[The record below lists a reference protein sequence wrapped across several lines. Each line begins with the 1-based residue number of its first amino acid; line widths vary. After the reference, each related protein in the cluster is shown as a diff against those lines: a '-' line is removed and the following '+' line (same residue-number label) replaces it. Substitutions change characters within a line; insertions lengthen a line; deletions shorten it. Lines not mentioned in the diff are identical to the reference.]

1 MFSVSLSLLPPLP
14 NDTPLPSTSA
24 VNVGRKER
32 IQYAREILQKEL
44 LPHVGTEE
52 NNETKKTF
60 FIGYIVHKMLMC
72 SLGRMEEDD
81 RDHFGKK
88 RLDLAGPLMG
98 GLFRMLFKKLTV
110 EVKKYLQKSLEEGRD
125 FNVSLAMK
133 NKIISDGMKYCLA
146 TGNWGDR
153 KNPTKAGVV
162 QVLNRLTYASAL
174 SHLRRCNAPLAKEGK
189 LAKPRMLHCTH
200 WGMVC
205 PAETPEGH
213 AVGLVKNLSLISK
226 ISVGAPQGPILDFL
240 DEWGT
245 ENLDMV
251 DIREMANSKTTK
263 VFVNGNWVGVHRD
276 PDDLIV
282 RLRELRRRLDI
293 DPEVS
298 IVRDIKGGEVRI
310 YTDYG
315 RIMRPLFIVGTD
327 QKLVIKKSHIY
338 KIQNSHINV
347 AGADLGLGAGQ
358 QAAKFGWD
366 DILQNGL
373 AEYIDT
379 EEEETT
385 MIAMKPNDLALPP
398 EALYSTTYTHC
409 EIHPSLILGVCASI
423 IPFPDHNQSP
433 RNTYQ
438 SAMGKQAMGVYL
450 SSFQVKQTSNQRQ
463 HDTTSRH
470 ISPKLII

>member
-1 MFSVSLSLLPPLP
+1 MSVPFP
-14 NDTPLPSTSA
+14 SA

-125 FNVSLAMK
+125 FNVALAMK

-200 WGMVC
+200 W
-205 PAETPEGH
+205 
-213 AVGLVKNLSLISK
+213 
-226 ISVGAPQGPILDFL
+226 
-240 DEWGT
+240 
-245 ENLDMV
+245 
-251 DIREMANSKTTK
+251 
-263 VFVNGNWVGVHRD
+263 
-276 PDDLIV
+276 
-282 RLRELRRRLDI
+282 
-293 DPEVS
+293 
-298 IVRDIKGGEVRI
+298 
-310 YTDYG
+310 
-315 RIMRPLFIVGTD
+315 
-327 QKLVIKKSHIY
+327 
-338 KIQNSHINV
+338 
-347 AGADLGLGAGQ
+347 
-358 QAAKFGWD
+358 
-366 DILQNGL
+366 
-373 AEYIDT
+373 
-379 EEEETT
+379 
-385 MIAMKPNDLALPP
+385 
-398 EALYSTTYTHC
+398 
-409 EIHPSLILGVCASI
+409 
-423 IPFPDHNQSP
+423 
-433 RNTYQ
+433 
-438 SAMGKQAMGVYL
+438 
-450 SSFQVKQTSNQRQ
+450 
-463 HDTTSRH
+463 
-470 ISPKLII
+470 